1 MKITEDV
8 NWYIVNYI
16 GADYDFDPEKDIE
29 NFNLINKTNLEWF
42 SPAAVIDKDSSEKP
56 NLHYI
61 FVKGSFSD
69 VEELCAGQ
77 YGFAFLDNG
86 SSHREDRIDGKTV
99 VQLKNISCGKK
110 KMSFISKTDIDLGR
124 SDEVEVVR
132 GVCSGLKGY
141 YLPNPRSKT
150 GDLVID
156 IINDVGIIVY
166 DVRTPDLRVLKFS
179 DNSTRIN
186 DNIKRFMPRLMLA
199 LRYYHNDGIIPES
212 LADKLVSFCRRM
224 EMININKGIANARL
238 QILLYAANYIIGN
251 TEEAEDNLELFY
263 SAEASVTNEWTKASF
278 TLILSVLHEDM
289 NALASAYEIIKD
301 KETKSEV
308 KKALKKEYEYYLR
321 ERRAKRIIS

>member
-8 NWYIVNYI
+8 NWYIVNYS
-16 GADYDFDPEKDIE
+16 GAHDDFDPEKDIDS
-29 NFNLINKTNLEWF
+29 FNLFKKTKLECF
-42 SPAAVIDKDSSEKP
+42 SPAVVIDKDSSEKP

-77 YGFAFLDNG
+77 YGFVFTDNG
-86 SSHREDRIDGKTV
+86 SSHREDV
-99 VQLKNISCGKK
+99 VDEEKIIQLKDLVDRKK
-110 KMSFISKTDIDLGR
+110 KLSFVTKTDVDLGR

-132 GVCSGLKGY
+132 GVYAGLKGY
-141 YLPNPRSKT
+141 YLPNPRSKS

-156 IINDVGIIVY
+156 IIDDVGIIVY

-186 DNIKRFMPRLMLA
+186 DNIKRFMSRLMLA
-199 LRYYHNDGIIPES
+199 LRYYHSDGIIPES

-224 EMININKGIANARL
+224 EMIKINKSIANARL
-238 QILLYAANYIIGN
+238 HILLYAANYIIGN

-263 SAEASVTNEWTKASF
+263 SAEASATNEWTKASF
-278 TLILSVLHEDM
+278 TLILSVLNEDM

-308 KKALKKEYEYYLR
+308 KKALKKEYQYYLDKWR
-321 ERRAKRIIS
+321 AER